1 MDELTPKQ
9 IVHELDRYII
19 GQHEAKKAVAIALR
33 NRYRRAKL
41 PEEIKEE
48 ITPKNIIMK
57 GPTGVGKTEIARRLA
72 KIVKAPFVKVEA
84 TKFTEVGYVGR
95 DVESIIRDLV
105 EASLALVKSEKLKEV
120 NPKAKERAVR
130 KITAEILEMRKKS
143 GSNDKSDAQMRE
155 EIASEILAGRLD
167 NFIVE
172 VEVTEQPKPLQVST
186 LGGQTDQVEFG
197 AVLGSIFGANE
208 KPKKKK
214 LTVKQ
219 AMETLVA
226 SEADKMLDKDMI
238 QSEALLRAE
247 QDGVVFIDEIDKVA
261 SRNVNSGQHEVSREG
276 VQRDI
281 LPIVEGST
289 VQTKYGAIKT
299 DYILFIAAGA
309 FHLSRVEDLIP
320 ELQGRFPIRVELS
333 NLSEEDFVRI
343 LTEPD
348 NAVLKQ
354 YKALLSVDGV
364 TLEFADDAITEIA
377 RISFYENENSENLGA
392 RRLHA
397 VTESI
402 LKDILFEADDNK
414 TKKVVIDKKY
424 IQKHLSK
431 ELRELDLSKYIL

>member
-33 NRYRRAKL
+33 DRYRRAKL

-261 SRNVNSGQHEVSREG
+261 SKNVNSGQHEVSREG